1 MRSLS
6 AHYHLCLIPD
16 NARLEIRLPRRHRR
30 RPRRHHSVEPAVGP
44 RPHYGR
50 AVARITRLRV
60 DERVK
65 KGKKGE
71 NVLEDV
77 KMCTFMMPYLI

>member
-65 KGKKGE
+65 KGKE
-71 NVLEDV
+71 
-77 KMCTFMMPYLI
+77 KMCSRM